1 MNSII
6 LCANLKMFLNDT
18 ERNNFL
24 VLQTVGHSVY
34 CLASRML
41 LLQSWDPLV
50 CISYSSA
57 NGAVATPFRGT
68 GSAEWEPRDL
78 KASLLLKLPQMLL
91 RIKTSL

>member
-6 LCANLKMFLNDT
+6 LCANLKLFLNDT

-34 CLASRML
+34 CLVRRML
-41 LLQSWDPLV
+41 PLQSWGPRG
-50 CISYSSA
+50 CINYSSA
-57 NGAVATPFRGT
+57 NGAVVTPFRGT
-68 GSAEWEPRDL
+68 GGAEWEPRDL